1 MAWPLAPSFLHTE
14 KNVIN
19 VDVVVAVAVVAAV
32 DVDGEVDVVAALA
45 HFLLWLLFT
54 FFSDWSKTFRKKMK
68 LNEKI

>member
-14 KNVIN
+14 KSVIN
-19 VDVVVAVAVVAAV
+19 VAAVAAV